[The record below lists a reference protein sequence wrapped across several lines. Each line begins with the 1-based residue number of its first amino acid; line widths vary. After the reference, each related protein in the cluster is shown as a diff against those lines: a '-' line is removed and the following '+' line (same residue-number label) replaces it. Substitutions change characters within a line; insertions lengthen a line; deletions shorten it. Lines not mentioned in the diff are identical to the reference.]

1 MSRDYWTE
9 YKARLHTAAGIAL
22 DLSRISIPDGYL
34 AGPGGPVER
43 AFELMARLE
52 AGEKVNTTEGR
63 MVGHYWL
70 RDPDS
75 APGGLGAEIR
85 EVQREVKDFAVRV
98 RSGSIR
104 PQTGDRFENV
114 LLVGIGGSA
123 LGPQL
128 IADALAAPG
137 DPIRTL
143 YLDNTDP
150 DGFDRVF
157 ETLGNGLRR
166 TLTIVVSKSGGTPET
181 RNGMIEVER
190 AYERAGVSFARHAVA
205 ISMKGTSLDRK
216 AFEEWW
222 LARFPLWDWVGGRTS
237 AFSPVGLLPAYLQG
251 IDAGAMVAGAR
262 EMDRATRPSLRERN
276 LAMLLA
282 LAWHRATEGR
292 GAKDMV
298 VLPYKDRLLLL
309 SRYLQQLI
317 MESLGKAV
325 DYDGK
330 PAPQGI
336 AVYGNKGSTDQHSF
350 VQQLRDGVHN
360 FFVTFVEVLK
370 DRHGHSPEVEPGV
383 TAGDYLLGLLLG
395 TRQALSEKGRESIT
409 ITIEELSPATLG
421 ALIALYERAVGYYAG
436 LIHVNAYDQPGVQA
450 GKTAAGTVLE
460 IERKAMEVLPD
471 SRGKALTVDAIV
483 QRLETWLYAQGINRS
498 WAAETISKVLE
509 HLVANRRGVLREP
522 GSGPGEHRYW
532 R

>member
-9 YKARLHTAAGIAL
+9 YKARRHAAAGIAL

-34 AGPGGPVER
+34 AGPGEPVEK

-52 AGEKVNTTEGR
+52 AGENVNTTEGR
-63 MVGHYWL
+63 RVGHYWL

-75 APGGLGAEIR
+75 APDGLGPEIR
-85 EVQREVKDFAVRV
+85 GVQRAVKDFALRV

-104 PQTGDRFENV
+104 PQIGDRFENV
-114 LLVGIGGSA
+114 LLIGIGGSA

-128 IADALAAPG
+128 IADALASPG
-137 DPIRTL
+137 DPVRTL

-157 ETLGNGLRR
+157 EILGTGIRR

-181 RNGMIEVER
+181 RNGMVEVER
-190 AYERAGVSFARHAVA
+190 AYERAGVSFARHAVSV
-205 ISMKGTSLDRK
+205 SMKGTSLDRK

-251 IDAGAMVAGAR
+251 IDADAMVAGAR
-262 EMDRATRPSLRERN
+262 EMDAATRPSVRAGN

-282 LAWHRATEGR
+282 LAWHRAGEGR

-298 VLPYKDRLLLL
+298 ILPYKDRLILL
-309 SRYLQQLI
+309 SRYLQQLV
-317 MESLGKAV
+317 MESLGKAT

-330 PAPQGI
+330 PARQGI

-395 TRQALSEKGRESIT
+395 TRQALSENGRESIT
-409 ITIEELSPATLG
+409 ITLEELSPAALG

-436 LIHVNAYDQPGVQA
+436 LVHVNAYDQPGVQA
-450 GKTAAGTVLE
+450 GKTAANAVLE
-460 IERKAMEVLPD
+460 IQRKTLEVLPG
-471 SRGKALTVDAIV
+471 SRKEALSVDGIV
-483 QRLETWLYAQGINRS
+483 QRLEAWLYAQGIHRS
-498 WAAETISKVLE
+498 WAAETVSKVLE

-522 GSGPGEHRYW
+522 GSGPGDHRYW